1 MAILIDTNFVTCH
14 YVSCETVLLEFDAI
28 QSLGIYCLLNLLF
41 LYMFGGYFML
51 LHNILTHLHVSPS
64 LPFMRTW
71 PPFTSLLKVGI
82 SVYD

>member
-51 LHNILTHLHVSPS
+51 LHN
-64 LPFMRTW
+64 F
-71 PPFTSLLKVGI
+71 
-82 SVYD
+82 